1 MSIRPLHWAL
11 AGVAIVGGAVL
22 AAGFVVT
29 HDPAPGA
36 LVIRAA
42 LDAQAADMTKKLA
55 AHDPGGVTELRDQ
68 RYGPAADNLL
78 DVYRREGAT
87 RPRPTV
93 VWVHGGG
100 WLANDKADAATYFRL
115 LADAGFTVV
124 SVNYSRSPE
133 HRYPTPV
140 REVNAALGYLRQNAG
155 RLGVDPAKFVLAG
168 DSAGAQLAAQV
179 AALTTN
185 PAYARRLGIA
195 PAVKDASELRG
206 VVLDCGVYNLVPYAH
221 RDDSAPEGVL
231 GFAVSQLVWA
241 YAGTTDPESAVFAQM
256 SVIDHVTKAFPAAFI
271 TGGND
276 DPLTASQSRPFAAKL
291 ASEGVAVDALFYP
304 ADHDPPLPHEYQFD
318 LGTADG
324 QQALKRTIA
333 FLRSVT

>member
-1 MSIRPLHWAL
+1 M
-11 AGVAIVGGAVL
+11 GGAALTAWIV
-22 AAGFVVT
+22 AV

-42 LDAQAADMTKKLA
+42 LDAQAADTAKKLD
-55 AHDPGGVTELRDQ
+55 AHDPGGVTVLSDQ
-68 RYGPAADNLL
+68 RYGEAADNLL
-78 DVYRREGAT
+78 DVYRQDGSL

-100 WLANDKADAATYFRL
+100 WLANDKGDAATYFKL
-115 LADAGFTVV
+115 LARAGFTVV

-133 HRYPTPV
+133 HQYPTPV
-140 REVNAALGYLRQNAG
+140 REVNAALGYVRRHAN
-155 RLGVDPAKFVLAG
+155 RLGVEPSKLVLAG
-168 DSAGAQLAAQV
+168 DSAGAQLASQV

-185 PAYARRLGIA
+185 PFYARQLGITPTVA
-195 PAVKDASELRG
+195 DADDLRG
-206 VVLDCGVYNLVPYAH
+206 AVLDCGVYDLVPYAH

-241 YAGTTDPESAVFAQM
+241 YAGTTDPESPVFAQM
-256 SVIDHVTKAFPAAFI
+256 SVIDHVTSAFPSTFI

-276 DPLTASQSRPFAAKL
+276 DPLTASQSRPFAATL
-291 ASEGVAVDALFYP
+291 RAEGVPVDALFYAEDHQP
-304 ADHDPPLPHEYQFD
+304 ALPHEYQFD
-318 LGTADG
+318 LDSDDG
-324 QQALKRTIA
+324 QVALQRTIS